1 MDWRLLVAL
10 RYFRTRKKE
19 RFVSIISLISI
30 LGVTVG
36 VAALI
41 VVLAVMSGFDNELKA
56 RIIGTTPH
64 LIIQRDGGITYPD
77 PFLEKVLAGNREL
90 INFSPFVTGQ
100 VILRHG
106 DVFSGAVLNG
116 INEASERYVTD
127 IGQYAKGD
135 LPELGGTG
143 LLIGDELARELN
155 LKIGNEV
162 SVISAASEE
171 PVNFKIAGIFHTGLY
186 TFDVNNI
193 FVSIEPAQRIFG
205 IDDLVSGVGVKITNA
220 LKANSVKR
228 DIAKELGLPY
238 FVRSWMDLNR
248 NLFSALKLEKITMFI
263 VLTLIVI
270 VACCNIASTL
280 IVRVIEKTKDIGVLK
295 AIGARARD
303 IKAIFR
309 LEGLLIGIIGTALG
323 VSLGLLI
330 SWAQETYKIVKLP
343 RDVYYIDALPVHIN
357 LYDPLII
364 AVSAILLTLIATI
377 YPAHQAAK
385 LEVVEA
391 LRYE

>member
-143 LLIGDELARELN
+143 LLIGDELARELD
-155 LKIGNEV
+155 LKIGNKV

-263 VLTLIVI
+263 VL
-270 VACCNIASTL
+270 TL